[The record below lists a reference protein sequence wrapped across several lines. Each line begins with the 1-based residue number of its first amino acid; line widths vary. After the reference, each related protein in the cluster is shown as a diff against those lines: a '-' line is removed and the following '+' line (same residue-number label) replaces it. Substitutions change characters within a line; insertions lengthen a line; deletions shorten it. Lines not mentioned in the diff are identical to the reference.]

1 MSKKQKTNYAFIGL
15 IVSALACVSTGML
28 GLVKGIIALDLF
40 TPESQDGLN
49 LALQISVALLV
60 LGLASYAWIAPD
72 RVRRFLT
79 GRQARYG
86 SNAFILILAFMGTLF
101 VVNFLAFNNPHSWDW
116 TKDKQNTL
124 APETVEALQKL
135 PENITAKAFF
145 SSQMG
150 AASIDETRQLLENFK
165 SSSKGKFDYE
175 FVDPVANPL
184 AARDLGVTGDGKIV
198 LVMGERSEVVAF
210 ASETS
215 ILRAIVR
222 LVNPEAR
229 TVYFLIGHGERDI
242 NSGGDTAF
250 SRARATLE
258 DKNYT
263 VRNLN
268 LAAERAVPED
278 ARAIIIAGPLQP
290 VTPDEVALLNKYLN
304 GGGAVIIMEDPVPFT
319 DFGDAEDQL
328 AGSINRLWGINLQNN
343 LVIDLNG
350 NPITIAVAYQYDTSH
365 PITQA
370 MNNVGTYFPIARSI
384 EITAQPQDVNAS
396 ALILT
401 TDNSWGETDFAPLRE
416 GGDGRVDF
424 TEGADTPGPL
434 TLAVAA
440 ENTATD
446 ARLVVFGNSTFATD
460 QFFDSY
466 GNGDLFVNAVDWAVG
481 EDNPIDITPH
491 AVTQRTFNPPG
502 QLQWLFI
509 LLGSIFLLPGAV
521 IASGIAAWIA
531 RRRQG

>member
-1 MSKKQKTNYAFIGL
+1 MSKKQKINYAFIGL
-15 IVSALACVSTGML
+15 IVAALACVSTGML
-28 GLVKGIIALDLF
+28 GLVKGIIALELF
-40 TPESQDGLN
+40 TPQSQDGLN
-49 LALQISVALLV
+49 LALQISAALIV

-86 SNAFILILAFMGTLF
+86 SNAFILILAFVGIL
-101 VVNFLAFNNPHSWDW
+101 VAVNFLAFNNPQSWDL
-116 TKDKQNTL
+116 TKDKENTL
-124 APETVEALQKL
+124 APETIAAIQKL
-135 PENITAKAFF
+135 PEKILAKAFF

-184 AARDLGVTGDGKIV
+184 AARDAGVTGDGKIV
-198 LVMGERSEVVAF
+198 LEMGGRNEVVAF
-210 ASETS
+210 ASEAS
-215 ILRAIVR
+215 ILQAIDR

-229 TVYFLIGHGERDI
+229 TVYFLVGHGERAIDG
-242 NSGGDTAF
+242 SGDSSF

-258 DKNYT
+258 NKNYT
-263 VRNLN
+263 IKILN
-268 LAAERAVPED
+268 LAAERVVPED
-278 ARAIIIAGPLQP
+278 ARAIVIAGPIQP
-290 VTPDEVALLNKYLN
+290 VTPDEVALLNSYLN
-304 GGGAVIIMEDPVPFT
+304 AGGAIIVMEDPVPFT
-319 DFGDAEDQL
+319 EFGDAEDQL
-328 AGSINRLWGINLQNN
+328 AGSINRLWGINLQND
-343 LVIDLNG
+343 LIIDLNG
-350 NPITIAVAYQYDTSH
+350 NPITVAVAYQYDVSH

-370 MNNVGTYFPIARSI
+370 MNNVGTYFPFARSI
-384 EITAQPQDVNAS
+384 EITAQPQDVDTS

-401 TDNSWGETDFAPLRE
+401 TDNSWGETNFEPLRE
-416 GGDGRVDF
+416 GGDGRVEF
-424 TEGADTPGPL
+424 NEEADHPGPM
-434 TLAVAA
+434 TLAAAA
-440 ENTATD
+440 ENLTTE

-481 EDNPIDITPH
+481 EDNPIDITP
-491 AVTQRTFNPPG
+491 TEPTLRTFNPPG

-509 LLGSIFLLPGAV
+509 LLGSIFILPGAV